1 MTKIGLKVLIGLFLL
16 TAPSWL
22 HSQVRS
28 LERVQIGYS
37 GIGIAHDLLK
47 IMVNNQIFEKH
58 GVGAQTIYIGSGSLM
73 NQAVVAGSVNFTTSD
88 LPSQIQAAIAG
99 IDFKIISVTINRLD
113 GAIMTRKEIRR
124 PESLKGRKL
133 AISRFGSVSDI
144 VTRMVLRHWKLE
156 PIKDVALI
164 QVGNTPTRIAAILS
178 GQVDGG
184 LINPTDVDKM
194 VASGCCVLLGDLGSL
209 DIPYARFGVA
219 GLGSYFKARPD
230 TARKVVEAFVEGI
243 YYYKTRPDEAIAI
256 LRSRG
261 VEAGAAKEIY
271 QKVAD
276 SYRPRPDPDLSG
288 IKGVLDSLPDERA
301 KEIRPESLVDPTPWE
316 KVAASGYVERL
327 YGKKGASQR

>member
-1 MTKIGLKVLIGLFLL
+1 MTRLGLKLLIVFFLL
-16 TAPSWL
+16 AAPSWL

-28 LERVQIGYS
+28 LERIQIGYS

-47 IMVNNQIFEKH
+47 IMGNNHIFEKH
-58 GVGAQTIYIGSGSLM
+58 GLSAQSIYIGSGSLM
-73 NQAVVAGSVNFTTSD
+73 NQAVVAGSIDFTTSD

-124 PESLKGRKL
+124 PEDLKGRKL

-156 PIKDVALI
+156 PVRDVALI
-164 QVGNTPTRIAAILS
+164 QAGNTPARVAAIMS

-184 LINPTDVDKM
+184 LINPTDVDRM
-194 VASGCCVLLGDLGSL
+194 TRAGCCFLLADLSAL

-219 GLGSYFKARPD
+219 ALGSFLKARPD
-230 TARKVVEAFVEGI
+230 TARNLIEAFVEGI
-243 YYYKTRPDEAIAI
+243 YHYKTRPDEAIAV
-256 LRSRG
+256 LRARG
-261 VEAGAAKEIY
+261 ADPGMAKEIY

-276 SYRPRPDPDLSG
+276 SYRSRPDPELSG

-301 KEIRPESLVDPTPWE
+301 KRIRPESLIDPTPWE
-316 KVAASGYVERL
+316 KVAVSGYVESL
-327 YGKKGASQR
+327 YEKKGHLR